1 MAKPKNGPTHVA
13 MQESAVGLHNDCAD
27 PTALRALVAK
37 LRAAIKEEREFF
49 PSLPIGIDRQSF
61 ISGRNTAL
69 MAIEALLE
77 ASGPAVCDVAGE
89 ASLALLALRL
99 YIIGEIEEP
108 MQAEMLKY
116 VNLALPAGA
125 IEEWHK
131 RVAEQSEISRR
142 EIEAG
147 NYMTLDEL
155 RASLVHPPCECGHP
169 KCIRNQPASDTE
181 ATGKIKLSGTRT
193 HGIQI

>member
-27 PTALRALVAK
+27 PTALRALVASWRSTARAK
-37 LRAAIKEEREFF
+37 LNTLAWARD
-49 PSLPIGIDRQSF
+49 GIYMCADE
-61 ISGRNTAL
+61 L
-69 MAIEALLE
+69 EALLE